1 MSPTDRE
8 FDLVLWG
15 ATGFTGRLVAE
26 YLLGRYG
33 RGDSLRWALG
43 GRSEARL
50 GRVRDDLA
58 ADLPLLLGDA
68 ADAASMASL
77 AARARVVC
85 TTVGPYARHGSALV
99 AACARTGTRYCDLS
113 GELPWI
119 RRMLEAHQA
128 EAQASGALL
137 VPTCG
142 FDSIPSDLGVFFVQ
156 REMRARHGAPSPHV
170 KCRVAGFR
178 GGASGGTLA
187 SVLQML
193 EDAGADPEVR
203 RILADPYA
211 LDPAGHERGP
221 DGPDALLPAFDADFA
236 QWTAPFVMAG
246 INTRVVRRSN
256 ALLSDG
262 YGAGF
267 CYDEALLMGAGPVG
281 AAKAAAVA
289 AGMGLGVVA
298 LSVGPIRRLVAPRLP
313 APGEGPS
320 AERREKGY
328 WDLRFRAAPPAG
340 SGAEPLFTRL
350 CGDRDPGYGSTSK
363 MLAESAVCLALDP
376 LAAEGGFHTPAS
388 CMGEPLIDRLQKSA
402 GVTFEVEA

>member
-187 SVLQML
+187 SMLQML
-193 EDAGADPEVR
+193 EDAAADASVR
-203 RILADPYA
+203 RVLADPYA
-211 LDPAGHERGP
+211 LDPPGRARGP
-221 DGPDALLPAFDADFA
+221 DGPDALLPGFDAEYA
-236 QWTAPFVMAG
+236 QWIAPFMMAA

-256 ALLSDG
+256 ALLADA
-262 YGAGF
+262 YGADF
-267 CYDEALLMGAGPVG
+267 RYDEALLMGSGPLG
-281 AAKAAAVA
+281 AAKASAVA
-289 AGMGLGVVA
+289 AGMGLGMAA
-298 LSVGPIRRLVAPRLP
+298 LAVGPIRRLVAPRLP

-320 AERREKGY
+320 PEQREKGY
-328 WDLRFRAAPPAG
+328 WDLRFWAAPPAG
-340 SGAEPLFTRL
+340 SGAEPLRARL
-350 CGDRDPGYGSTSK
+350 RGDRDPGYGSTSK
-363 MLAESAVCLALDP
+363 MLGESAVCLALDP
-376 LAAEGGFHTPAS
+376 LEVGGGFHTPAS
-388 CMGEPLIDRLQKSA
+388 AMGELLIDRLQKHA
-402 GVTFEVEA
+402 GVTFEVEG